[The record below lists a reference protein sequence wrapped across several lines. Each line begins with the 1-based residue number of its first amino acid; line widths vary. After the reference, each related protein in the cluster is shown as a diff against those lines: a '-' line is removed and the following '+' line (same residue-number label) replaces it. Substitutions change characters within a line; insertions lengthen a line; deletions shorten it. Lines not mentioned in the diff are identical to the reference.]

1 MDGSAASPADARR
14 CEEAVEAEAI
24 DPFIDDELYAV
35 DPVPQ
40 QDDDAPA

>member
-14 CEEAVEAEAI
+14 CEEAVEADAI

-35 DPVPQ
+35 DPVPR